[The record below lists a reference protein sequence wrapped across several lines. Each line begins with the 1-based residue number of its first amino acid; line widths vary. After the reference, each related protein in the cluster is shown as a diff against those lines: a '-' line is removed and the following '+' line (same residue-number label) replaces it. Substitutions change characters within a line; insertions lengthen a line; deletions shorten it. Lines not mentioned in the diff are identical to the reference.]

1 LLKLAEFCMQG
12 QHAFYQR
19 NQTGEFPE
27 KIRLSFF
34 VMRYPKVIAIQ
45 KRAIALLASVP
56 SRQPFI
62 YSSSADSQRC
72 AIVSCTKQAT
82 YAYAAGIELRG
93 EHVMKVNQKLLKV
106 LYRLTLP
113 GSLLLIISALLI
125 RVGVL
130 ANSKAPAVE
139 YFPAIV
145 FGFGLALS
153 AFFRRSRLFFALL
166 VLGLAQTAF
175 AWIFPRLSPASAAIA
190 TNAIGLLLPLDLL
203 ALAFLKERGIISPV
217 GRRRLTMVALQ
228 IIVVTLLCI
237 PVSAK
242 AAVQIGRAFA
252 PLAFSKWSGLSQ
264 PALAAFVLAAIVMMI
279 PLVRRYKAVESSLFW
294 SLIAA
299 FIALRSAHTTHHD
312 GVYFAAGGLALIVA
326 LIETSYAMAYL
337 DELTQLPSRRALN
350 EALLKLGSS
359 YTIAMMDVDHF
370 KKFNDSYG
378 HEAGDQA
385 LRMVASRLAHITG
398 GGRAYRYG
406 GEEFAVVFPG
416 KPSEEVFVYLDRM
429 RRVIEQ
435 SVFTVR
441 GKDRRKSGSRGVGR
455 GAKKETSVTVS
466 VGLAS
471 CTGENLTPAEVMR
484 MADQALY
491 KAKARGRN
499 CTITA
504 KLSKPA
510 ASARSLNAAMSV

>member
-1 LLKLAEFCMQG
+1 VVTVNA
-12 QHAFYQR
+12 
-19 NQTGEFPE
+19 
-27 KIRLSFF
+27 KIF
-34 VMRYPKVIAIQ
+34 KI
-45 KRAIALLASVP
+45 
-56 SRQPFI
+56 
-62 YSSSADSQRC
+62 
-72 AIVSCTKQAT
+72 
-82 YAYAAGIELRG
+82 
-93 EHVMKVNQKLLKV
+93 

-113 GSLLLIISALLI
+113 GCLLLIISALLV

-130 ANSKAPAVE
+130 ADPKLPGVQF
-139 YFPAIV
+139 FPVIV
-145 FGFGLALS
+145 FGLGLALS

-175 AWIFPRLSPASAAIA
+175 AWIIPHLSSTSARITANGIA
-190 TNAIGLLLPLDLL
+190 LLLPLNLL
-203 ALAFLKERGIISPV
+203 VLAFLKERGIVSPV
-217 GRRRLTMVALQ
+217 GRRRLAVVGGQ
-228 IIVVTLLCI
+228 IAAIAVLSI
-237 PVSAK
+237 PAFAK
-242 AAVQIGRAFA
+242 AAVQISRAFA
-252 PLAFSKWSGLSQ
+252 PLALSKWSGLSQ
-264 PALAAFVLAAIVMMI
+264 PALAAFLISAAVMMV
-279 PLVRRYKAVESSLFW
+279 PLIRRYKAVESSLFW
-294 SLIAA
+294 SLVAA
-299 FIALRSAHTTHHD
+299 FIALRSASATHHD
-312 GVYFAAGGLALIVA
+312 GVYFAASGLALIVA

-350 EALLKLGSS
+350 EALLKLGDS

-406 GEEFAVVFPG
+406 GEEFAVVFPN
-416 KPSEEVFVYLDRM
+416 KLSEEVFVYLDRM

-441 GKDRRKSGSRGVGR
+441 GKDRRKSGKSGIGR
-455 GAKKETSVTVS
+455 GARKETSVTVS

-471 CTGENLTPAEVMR
+471 CNGEHLTPAEVLR

-504 KLSKPA
+504 KLSKSA
-510 ASARSLNAAMSV
+510 ASVRPLKTAAV